1 MNRLTHWGGSFSNN
15 VRFTHRTKFQGSI
28 WSWILNLEH
37 WRAVQMMTEKWSFR
51 RGTMGPSWH
60 QKNFGSLEIFMPF
73 SAEGIMSTS
82 SPGSMPTRIIA
93 LGKIN
98 LDKLKT
104 TLCPN
109 IKQSRSSHFFIQFF
123 IVIVSRQP
131 DYGSRLYFSYS
142 LAGHEINRKSLDK
155 WVKLWV
161 DYFKDVSIGVNCI
174 PDPFKAVISKH
185 ICDHHR
191 WTLSH

>member
-1 MNRLTHWGGSFSNN
+1 
-15 VRFTHRTKFQGSI
+15 
-28 WSWILNLEH
+28 
-37 WRAVQMMTEKWSFR
+37 
-51 RGTMGPSWH
+51 
-60 QKNFGSLEIFMPF
+60 
-73 SAEGIMSTS
+73 
-82 SPGSMPTRIIA
+82 MPTRIIA

-109 IKQSRSSHFFIQFF
+109 INQSRSSHFFIQFF

-131 DYGSRLYFSYS
+131 AYSLRLYFSHS
-142 LAGHEINRKSLDK
+142 FSGHEINRKSLDK

-174 PDPFKAVISKH
+174 PDPFKAVISKRIVATRGELYLINFNWGKSSLFPFPKAHTSLYGLIMLIVHLTKRSSSCLLDLIISVLQQFIWNFPTVSETSFLH
-185 ICDHHR
+185 IPSFSTNELTHILQR
-191 WTLSH
+191 S

>member
-1 MNRLTHWGGSFSNN
+1 
-15 VRFTHRTKFQGSI
+15 
-28 WSWILNLEH
+28 
-37 WRAVQMMTEKWSFR
+37 
-51 RGTMGPSWH
+51 
-60 QKNFGSLEIFMPF
+60 
-73 SAEGIMSTS
+73 
-82 SPGSMPTRIIA
+82 MPTRIIA
-93 LGKIN
+93 HGKIN

-161 DYFKDVSIGVNCI
+161 DYFKDISIGVNCI
-174 PDPFKAVISKH
+174 PDPFKAVISKRIVTTTGELYLINFNWGKSSLLPFPKAH
-185 ICDHHR
+185 TSLYGLIMLLVHLTKRSSSSLLDLIISVLQQFIRNFPTASETSFLHTPHSQQMSSLIFYR
-191 WTLSH
+191 GAKGHLA